1 MTSEPSLWEG
11 PFAGNS
17 EVGLACLKNPRIGTM
32 RTMCYTHHSP
42 MAQMIRKH
50 FLLPLP
56 LDERI
61 KLVAR
66 QDHKSEAEVIRELLE
81 TGLETKHQHT
91 GSVGHALR
99 KLAEIGKEAGA
110 TGPTDLSQN
119 IDKYLYE
126 DE

>member
-1 MTSEPSLWEG
+1 MT
-11 PFAGNS
+11 
-17 EVGLACLKNPRIGTM
+17 
-32 RTMCYTHHSP
+32 
-42 MAQMIRKH
+42 QMIRKH

-66 QDHKSEAEVIRELLE
+66 KDRKSETEVIRELL
-81 TGLETKHQHT
+81 TAGLETKHQHT
-91 GSVGHALR
+91 GSVGHLLR
-99 KLAEIGKEAGA
+99 QLPGIGKQAGA

>member
-1 MTSEPSLWEG
+1 
-11 PFAGNS
+11 
-17 EVGLACLKNPRIGTM
+17 V
-32 RTMCYTHHSP
+32 
-42 MAQMIRKH
+42 IRKH

-56 LDERI
+56 LDEQI

-81 TGLETKHQHT
+81 SGLQTKHQQA
-91 GSVGHALR
+91 GSVGQALQGLA
-99 KLAEIGKEAGA
+99 KLGQELGI

-126 DE
+126 ED

>member
-1 MTSEPSLWEG
+1 MHNVLYTTQIPMT
-11 PFAGNS
+11 
-17 EVGLACLKNPRIGTM
+17 
-32 RTMCYTHHSP
+32 
-42 MAQMIRKH
+42 QMIRKH

-66 QDHKSEAEVIRELLE
+66 RDRKSEAEVIRELLE
-81 TGLETKHQHT
+81 SGLQTKHQDT

-99 KLAEIGKEAGA
+99 KLVEIGKEAGA
-110 TGPTDLSQN
+110 TGPTDLSRN

-126 DE
+126 EA

>member
-1 MTSEPSLWEG
+1 MS
-11 PFAGNS
+11 
-17 EVGLACLKNPRIGTM
+17 
-32 RTMCYTHHSP
+32 
-42 MAQMIRKH
+42 QMIRKH

-66 QDHKSEAEVIRELLE
+66 KDRKSEAEVIRELLAA
-81 TGLETKHQHT
+81 GLERKHQHT
-91 GSVGHALR
+91 GSVGQALR
-99 KLAEIGKEAGA
+99 QLAEIGREAGA
-110 TGPTDLSQN
+110 TGPADLSQN

>member
-1 MTSEPSLWEG
+1 MT
-11 PFAGNS
+11 
-17 EVGLACLKNPRIGTM
+17 
-32 RTMCYTHHSP
+32 
-42 MAQMIRKH
+42 QMIRKH

-56 LDERI
+56 LNERI

-66 QDHKSEAEVIRELLE
+66 KDQKSEAEVIRELLE
-81 TGLETKHQHT
+81 RGLETKHQQT

-99 KLAEIGKEAGA
+99 RLAEIGKQVGA

-126 DE
+126 ED

>member
-1 MTSEPSLWEG
+1 MT
-11 PFAGNS
+11 
-17 EVGLACLKNPRIGTM
+17 R
-32 RTMCYTHHSP
+32 
-42 MAQMIRKH
+42 MIRKH

-66 QDHKSEAEVIRELLE
+66 RDRKSEAEVIRELLE
-81 TGLETKHQHT
+81 SGLQAKHQDT

-99 KLAEIGKEAGA
+99 KLVEIGKEAGA
-110 TGPTDLSQN
+110 TGPTDLSRN

-126 DE
+126 EA

>member
-1 MTSEPSLWEG
+1 MHNVLYTTQIPMT
-11 PFAGNS
+11 
-17 EVGLACLKNPRIGTM
+17 R
-32 RTMCYTHHSP
+32 
-42 MAQMIRKH
+42 MIRKH

-66 QDHKSEAEVIRELLE
+66 RDRKSEAEVIRELLE
-81 TGLETKHQHT
+81 SGLQTKHQDT

-99 KLAEIGKEAGA
+99 KLVEIGKEAGA
-110 TGPTDLSQN
+110 TGPTDLSRN

-126 DE
+126 EA

>member
-1 MTSEPSLWEG
+1 MT
-11 PFAGNS
+11 
-17 EVGLACLKNPRIGTM
+17 
-32 RTMCYTHHSP
+32 
-42 MAQMIRKH
+42 QMIRKH

-56 LDERI
+56 LNEQI

-66 QDHKSEAEVIRELLE
+66 QDRKSEGMVIRELLE
-81 TGLETKHQHT
+81 SALQTKQEQHT

-99 KLAEIGKEAGA
+99 RLAQIGKQAGA

-126 DE
+126 ED

>member
-1 MTSEPSLWEG
+1 MT
-11 PFAGNS
+11 
-17 EVGLACLKNPRIGTM
+17 
-32 RTMCYTHHSP
+32 
-42 MAQMIRKH
+42 QMIRKH

-66 QDHKSEAEVIRELLE
+66 KDHKSEAEVIRELLE
-81 TGLETKHQHT
+81 SALQTKHQHT
-91 GSVGHALR
+91 ASVGQALR
-99 KLAEIGKEAGA
+99 GLAEIGKQAGA

-126 DE
+126 EA

>member
-1 MTSEPSLWEG
+1 MT
-11 PFAGNS
+11 
-17 EVGLACLKNPRIGTM
+17 
-32 RTMCYTHHSP
+32 
-42 MAQMIRKH
+42 QMIRKH

-66 QDHKSEAEVIRELLE
+66 KDRKSEAEVIRELLE
-81 TGLETKHQHT
+81 SGLETKHQHT
-91 GSVGHALR
+91 ASIGHALR
-99 KLAEIGKEAGA
+99 QLAEIGKEAGA